1 MKSRHS
7 GEIVKFFI
15 PANCAASR
23 RQTHVMDSICVT
35 NVSPITT
42 MVAIFLHT
50 GMRAFKIR
58 SDRKFECQYTILKTS
73 MFGNFFMKMMLQ
85 RQLKNLP
92 KDVQDK
98 MMRAIEQNPDF
109 FKRILDEIQ
118 TKVKSGQS
126 QGAAIQQVMMAHRAE
141 LQKLLGQ

>member
-1 MKSRHS
+1 
-7 GEIVKFFI
+7 
-15 PANCAASR
+15 
-23 RQTHVMDSICVT
+23 
-35 NVSPITT
+35 
-42 MVAIFLHT
+42 
-50 GMRAFKIR
+50 
-58 SDRKFECQYTILKTS
+58 